1 MESAVNLLTMYRYQ
15 QVIDD
20 ICNLNWSGL
29 SREDLVA
36 VAWAYYYFSVQFR
49 ENLELACDLNPSDKK
64 LAQLFEGEC
73 STDNLSPFEGIADD
87 GEKMNHDEFMRRVL
101 EISSADLDVRMRIE
115 RLGASYLAA
124 VRQEDDE
131 SRAISIASYEDGGL
145 ERVFEAMLRAPDW
158 THPALQAFRHFLVEH
173 IKFDSDCENGHGALS
188 RHMAPDDR
196 INPLWQAF
204 YTILVGAAPALLN

>member
-1 MESAVNLLTMYRYQ
+1 MGTTVNLLTMYRYQ

-29 SREDLVA
+29 ERDDLVA

-49 ENLELACDLNPSDKK
+49 ENLELACDLNPCDEK
-64 LAQLFEGEC
+64 LTQLFEGEC
-73 STDNLSPFEGIADD
+73 CTDNLSPFPGIAED

-101 EISSADLDVRMRIE
+101 EMSSAELDVRMRIE
-115 RLGASYLAA
+115 RLGQAYLATI
-124 VRQEDDE
+124 RQESDVT
-131 SRAISIASYEDGGL
+131 RAISIASYEDGGL
-145 ERVFEAMLRAPDW
+145 ERVFEAILRAPDW
-158 THPALQAFRHFLVEH
+158 NNPSLQAFRHFLVEH
-173 IKFDSDCENGHGALS
+173 IRFDSDTENGHGALS

-196 INPLWQAF
+196 INPLWHAF